1 MSWGLRRPS
10 LSPSTPTTDQ
20 VDGMNC
26 MGPTARSYV
35 VSASYCPASVSV
47 IRWVL
52 LRPLSAMP

>member
-1 MSWGLRRPS
+1 MSWGLRLPS
-10 LSPSTPTTDQ
+10 LSPSTPTTVQ

-26 MGPTARSYV
+26 IGPTARSNFL
-35 VSASYCPASVSV
+35 SESYCPASVSV